1 MRSQAWYNTNIQKF
15 LTQFLIFL
23 IDNKKA
29 SYKSFQELSDITPA
43 AFSKYI
49 KYFKEMIIDLK
60 LNMTLIV
67 EKIQE
72 TEIDTSRLKTN
83 YYYLQYIEDNMYQFE
98 YNHLPDEKRIRYSM
112 TILYLMLK
120 SHKYI
125 KTSIMK
131 KILPNLRTQVFKDM
145 IEKLQEIVADEITL
159 NEIKSYVLVDDEL

>member
-72 TEIDTSRLKTN
+72 TEIDKLFSKYPPLNDGIKV
-83 YYYLQYIEDNMYQFE
+83 
-98 YNHLPDEKRIRYSM
+98 EKRPTVEYENKAI
-112 TILYLMLK
+112 
-120 SHKYI
+120 
-125 KTSIMK
+125 
-131 KILPNLRTQVFKDM
+131 
-145 IEKLQEIVADEITL
+145 
-159 NEIKSYVLVDDEL
+159 